1 MELSFNTRESSD
13 MKRIVL
19 VLVSVTALALA
30 GVAGAQ
36 TSGAHFT
43 QGGFPVCTDTGTQL
57 QCTAELAG
65 LGNETV
71 VANLTAPNATATD
84 LLCENK
90 GGNQAP
96 GQNPAVP
103 STATGQQMILQP
115 KNGRAN
121 IDVSTDVPSIS
132 AKAAGCP
139 NGNWRVI
146 VGDVE
151 FTSYT
156 LTISQGGQLVVTC
169 SGTFE
174 NAPSDNGQTDTP
186 TCTFA

>member
-1 MELSFNTRESSD
+1 
-13 MKRIVL
+13 MKRIILVVL
-19 VLVSVTALALA
+19 SVTALALA

-43 QGGFPVCTDTGTQL
+43 QNGDPLCTDTGTQL
-57 QCTAELAG
+57 NCTAELAG

-71 VANLTAPNATATD
+71 VAVLNAPNATATN
-84 LLCENK
+84 LICQNK

-103 STATGQQMILQP
+103 TTATGNQTILQP
-115 KNGRAN
+115 KNGRAS
-121 IDVSTDVPSIS
+121 IDVSTDTPTIS
-132 AKAAGCP
+132 PKAAGCP
-139 NGNWRVI
+139 NGNWVVI

-174 NAPSDNGQTDTP
+174 NAPSNNGQTDVP
-186 TCTFA
+186 SCTFA

>member
-1 MELSFNTRESSD
+1 
-13 MKRIVL
+13 MKRIAL
-19 VLVSVTALALA
+19 VVVSVAALALA
-30 GVAGAQ
+30 GVAAAQ

-43 QGGFPVCTDTGTQL
+43 QNGFPVCTDTGTQL

-71 VANLTAPNATATD
+71 VADLTAPGATATN
-84 LLCENK
+84 LLCQNK

-103 STATGQQMILQP
+103 TTATGQQTILQP
-115 KNGRAN
+115 KNGRAS
-121 IDVSTDVPSIS
+121 IDVATAVPTIS
-132 AKAAGCP
+132 PKAAGCP
-139 NGNWRVI
+139 NGNWTVI

-156 LTISQGGQLVVTC
+156 LTIKQGGQLVVTC

-174 NAPSDNGQTDTP
+174 NAPSDNGQSDTP

>member
-1 MELSFNTRESSD
+1 MRL
-13 MKRIVL
+13 KRVI
-19 VLVSVTALALA
+19 LAVASGAILAVA
-30 GVAGAQ
+30 GVSAAQ

-43 QGGFPVCTDTGTQL
+43 QSGFPVCTDIGTQL
-57 QCTAELAG
+57 QCAAELAG

-71 VANLTAPNATATD
+71 VALLQAPNATATN

-103 STATGQQMILQP
+103 TTATGQQTILQP
-115 KNGRAN
+115 KNGRAM
-121 IDVSTDVPSIS
+121 IDVSTATPTIG
-132 AKAAGCP
+132 ARAAGCP
-139 NGNWRVI
+139 NGNWVVI
-146 VGDVE
+146 VGDVT

-169 SGTFE
+169 TGSFS
-174 NAPSDNGQTDTP
+174 PSPSTNGQTSTP

>member
-1 MELSFNTRESSD
+1 
-13 MKRIVL
+13 MKRILL
-19 VLVSVTALALA
+19 VLVSVTALAYA

-43 QGGFPVCTDTGTQL
+43 KGGDPVCTDIGTQL

-71 VANLTAPNATATD
+71 VALLEAPNATATD

-103 STATGQQMILQP
+103 STATGTQTIKQP
-115 KNGRAN
+115 KNGRAS
-121 IDVSTDVPSIS
+121 IDLSTDVPSIS
-132 AKAAGCP
+132 AKDAGCP
-139 NGNWRVI
+139 NGNWKVI

>member
-1 MELSFNTRESSD
+1 

-43 QGGFPVCTDTGTQL
+43 QGGDPVCTDIGTQL

-71 VANLTAPNATATD
+71 VALLTAPNATATN

-103 STATGQQMILQP
+103 STATGTQTILQP
-115 KNGRAN
+115 KNGRAA
-121 IDVSTDVPSIS
+121 IDVRTDVPTIG

-151 FTSYT
+151 FTGYT

-169 SGTFE
+169 EGSFT
-174 NAPSDNGQTDTP
+174 PSPSTNGQTSTP
-186 TCTFA
+186 TCTFE

>member
-1 MELSFNTRESSD
+1 

-19 VLVSVTALALA
+19 VLVSVTVLALA

-43 QGGFPVCTDTGTQL
+43 HGGFPVCTDTGTQL

-71 VANLTAPNATATD
+71 VANLTAPNAVATD

-103 STATGQQMILQP
+103 STATGQQTIHDQP
-115 KNGRAN
+115 GRAAGRN
-121 IDVSTDVPSIS
+121 MLGYLRERAKRQRPDRHPDLHVRLTNTDRQL
-132 AKAAGCP
+132 ARGAQAAP
-139 NGNWRVI
+139 
-146 VGDVE
+146 
-151 FTSYT
+151 
-156 LTISQGGQLVVTC
+156 LV
-169 SGTFE
+169 
-174 NAPSDNGQTDTP
+174 
-186 TCTFA
+186 

>member
-1 MELSFNTRESSD
+1 V
-13 MKRIVL
+13 KKIVL
-19 VLVSVTALALA
+19 LVAAITTLAFASVAA
-30 GVAGAQ
+30 AQ

-43 QGGFPVCTDTGTQL
+43 QSGFPLCTDTGTQL
-57 QCTAELAG
+57 VCTAELAG

-71 VANLTAPNATATD
+71 VANLSAPNATATN
-84 LLCENK
+84 LICQNK

-103 STATGQQMILQP
+103 TTATGQQTILQP
-115 KNGRAN
+115 KNGRAS
-121 IDVSTDVPSIS
+121 IDVATAVPTIS
-132 AKAAGCP
+132 PKAAGCP
-139 NGNWRVI
+139 NGNWEVI

-156 LTISQGGQLVVTC
+156 LTINQGGALVVTC
-169 SGTFE
+169 SGTFA
-174 NAPSDNGQTDTP
+174 NAPSDNGQTNTP

>member
-1 MELSFNTRESSD
+1 
-13 MKRIVL
+13 MKAMLLVIVA
-19 VLVSVTALALA
+19 VTALTVA
-30 GVAGAQ
+30 GTAGAQ

-43 QGGFPVCTDTGTQL
+43 QGGFPVCTDAGTQL
-57 QCTAELAG
+57 NCTGELAG

-71 VANLTAPNATATD
+71 VALLTAPNATATD

-103 STATGQQMILQP
+103 STATGEQTILQP
-115 KNGRAN
+115 KNGRAGIN
-121 IDVSTDVPSIS
+121 VSTDVPEIG

-139 NGNWRVI
+139 NGNWHVI

-151 FTSYT
+151 FSSYT
-156 LTISQGGQLVVTC
+156 LTISQGGELVVTC
-169 SGTFE
+169 TGSFS
-174 NAPSDNGQTDTP
+174 PSPSTNGQTSTP
-186 TCTFA
+186 TCTFE

>member
-1 MELSFNTRESSD
+1 
-13 MKRIVL
+13 MKRILL
-19 VLVSVTALALA
+19 VLVSVTALAYA
-30 GVAGAQ
+30 GAAGAQ

-43 QGGFPVCTDTGTQL
+43 QGGDPVCTDIGTQL
-57 QCTAELAG
+57 QCTGELAG

-71 VANLTAPNATATD
+71 VALLTAPNATATD

-103 STATGQQMILQP
+103 STATGEQTIQQP
-115 KNGRAN
+115 KNGRAG
-121 IDVSTDVPSIS
+121 IDVSTDVPTIG